1 MWEQQLKAN
10 DTPQEQESE
19 GDVNNKQTSASSA

>member
-10 DTPQEQESE
+10 DVSEEQEN
-19 GDVNNKQTSASSA
+19 GDTNNKKRRDSNA